1 MACLASSRHSSI
13 CCLKNAC
20 LSNDTGCTLIKKRPS
35 LPRRRPRRFGIRPA
49 PPNNAL
55 IQDDEILELN
65 CVQAR
70 ANQRRPT
77 ELFRSVAVLQVGN
90 CPCAQRHASAFR
102 IRCTAVALAEIS
114 LVAHHSIFGSTVCV
128 PLCEPQSTHSL
139 LRSRPLRKFF

>member
-49 PPNNAL
+49 PPNKAL

-65 CVQAR
+65 CVHAR
-70 ANQRRPT
+70 V
-77 ELFRSVAVLQVGN
+77 EVLQ
-90 CPCAQRHASAFR
+90 CCRLATAPCAQRHASAFR

-114 LVAHHSIFGSTVCV
+114 LVAHHSIFGSTLCV

-139 LRSRPLRKFF
+139 LRSRPLRQFF